1 MTTQTSWPEKTD
13 DFLPYASDPH
23 SYWTGY
29 YTSRPSSK
37 LFMRQGE
44 LWSQI
49 YNQMVV
55 IKNIDISDDP
65 ESLERAVAVNQHHD
79 AITGTEKQRVAD
91 NYHARLFTALEVI
104 LLNEYYFDAQTNI
117 YVKRNPL
124 KLSELILSWKL
135 TRVASL
141 SVHFSI

>member
-1 MTTQTSWPEKTD
+1 MRPLYD
-13 DFLPYASDPH
+13 ASDPH

-49 YNQMVV
+49 YNQMAV
-55 IKNIDISDDP
+55 IKNIDLSEDP
-65 ESLERAVAVNQHHD
+65 ESLEKAVAVNQHHD

-91 NYHARLFTALEVI
+91 NYHARLFTAVEVI
-104 LLNEYYFDAQTNI
+104 IMNEY
-117 YVKRNPL
+117 
-124 KLSELILSWKL
+124 
-135 TRVASL
+135 
-141 SVHFSI
+141 

>member
-1 MTTQTSWPEKTD
+1 MATKTSWPEKTD

-44 LWSQI
+44 LLSQVSQDSFPIKLLFHVTSHLSIQI
-49 YNQMVV
+49 YNQMMV
-55 IKNIDISDDP
+55 IKNINTPYYPRILT
-65 ESLERAVAVNQHHD
+65 SLERAVAVNQHHD

-91 NYHARLFTALEVI
+91 NYHARLFKAVEVI
-104 LLNEYYFDAQTNI
+104 IINEDIF
-117 YVKRNPL
+117 L
-124 KLSELILSWKL
+124 
-135 TRVASL
+135 
-141 SVHFSI
+141 